1 MQAIGSAQ
9 SEVDWATTKS
19 AWRGMPLCGRWNVW
33 VDRRQ
38 RTGGG
43 GVFQGGILAL
53 NSIGVTNRRNRELF
67 SEDVGNCEKHLFYV
81 VSVVLRRRD
90 VLSPARGIARR

>member
-1 MQAIGSAQ
+1 
-9 SEVDWATTKS
+9 
-19 AWRGMPLCGRWNVW
+19 MPLCGRWNVW

-43 GVFQGGILAL
+43 GAFQGGILAL

-67 SEDVGNCEKHLFYV
+67 SEDVGNCEKRLFYV
-81 VSVVLRRRD
+81 VS
-90 VLSPARGIARR
+90 LSFFGGGMF